1 MYPGGNI
8 VRVSPTLNT
17 SAYADNDV
25 FFNATEIPNAVSS
38 RGGVSKL
45 VGITILN
52 EDDVSHDFDIIFM
65 QVSTDLGTI
74 NSAVASGGLWTNPL
88 AKAAKVIG
96 HVRVDWSDSSVDLVN
111 NLAWTSFKSGS
122 SGGDANGGVHL
133 PMLLQA
139 EAGKRSI
146 YVAGVSVNGNTAGI
160 QTAADDY
167 EFAFHIEYLD

>member
-74 NSAVASGGLWTNPL
+74 NDAVGSGSLWTNAL

-96 HVRVDWSDSSVDLVN
+96 HIRIDWSDSSVNLVN
-111 NLAWTSFKSGS
+111 NLVWTSFKSGS
-122 SGGDANGGVHL
+122 SGGDADGGIHL

-139 EAGKRSI
+139 EDNSTSVYFAAVSRAG
-146 YVAGVSVNGNTAGI
+146 TPT
-160 QTAADDY
+160 TAADDY
-167 EFAFHIEYLD
+167 EFAFHIEYIG